1 MTPAQIIGLIL
12 EGAVKA
18 GLAIYQQAG
27 MTEEQAKA
35 ALASDLLAHAD
46 AGLEDVA
53 AVKEALARSKAAL
66 AELVKGE

>member
-1 MTPAQIIGLIL
+1 MKAAEIVGLIL
-12 EGAVKA
+12 DAAVKA
-18 GLAIYQQAG
+18 GMAIYQQAG

-53 AVKEALARSKAAL
+53 AVRDALARSKAAL
-66 AELVKGE
+66 AELVKGS

>member
-1 MTPAQIIGLIL
+1 VTPAQIIGLIL